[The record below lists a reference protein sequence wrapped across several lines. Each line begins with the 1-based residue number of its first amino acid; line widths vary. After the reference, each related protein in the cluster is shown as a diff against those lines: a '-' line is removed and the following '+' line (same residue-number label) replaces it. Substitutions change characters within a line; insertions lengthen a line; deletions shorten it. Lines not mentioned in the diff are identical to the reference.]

1 MQRRDFIVTSGL
13 VSLGFLGLQRCT
25 TGGSQFVE
33 STGYGD
39 LLPDP
44 DGILNLPKGFSYK
57 IISKKGTPMSDGFLV
72 PGAADGMATF
82 NVDNKVVIIR
92 NHELSPGDLENGPF
106 GMDAKNLPSGAMRD
120 LVYDFG
126 SGKNVGV
133 GGTSTIVFDEKNQT
147 IEKEYLSLVGTVR
160 NCAGGPTPWNS
171 WISCEESTLRADG
184 TLEKD
189 HGYNFEV
196 KATTTSGVQQPIPL
210 KAMGRFNHEAVAV
223 DPKTGIVYLTEDAGD
238 GLIYRFIPEQYG
250 DLTRGKLQAMKLKS
264 KSSFD
269 SRNWQEE
276 SKDVMPLNEK
286 LDVEWIDLE
295 DIQSPENDLRLKGYE
310 SGAIRFARGEGMWN
324 GKGEIYFACTN
335 GGQKKNGQIFRYV
348 PSPEEGTANEASS
361 PAKLELFVESH
372 DAQMLEH
379 ADNLTYSPWGDLIV
393 CEDKREP
400 KLVGVTPNG
409 ELYHFGENVG
419 FKSEFAGA
427 CFSPS
432 GETLFV
438 NIQGPGLT
446 LAIQGPWK
454 KLKA

>member
-1 MQRRDFIVTSGL
+1 
-13 VSLGFLGLQRCT
+13 
-25 TGGSQFVE
+25 
-33 STGYGD
+33 
-39 LLPDP
+39 
-44 DGILNLPKGFSYK
+44 
-57 IISKKGTPMSDGFLV
+57 
-72 PGAADGMATF
+72 
-82 NVDNKVVIIR
+82 
-92 NHELSPGDLENGPF
+92 
-106 GMDAKNLPSGAMRD
+106 
-120 LVYDFG
+120 
-126 SGKNVGV
+126 
-133 GGTSTIVFDEKNQT
+133 IVFDEKTQT

-171 WISCEESTLRADG
+171 WISCEESTLKADG

-196 KATTTSGVQQPIPL
+196 KATTQSGVQAPVPL

-250 DLTRGKLQAMKLKS
+250 DLTRGKLQAMKLKD

-276 SKDVMPLNEK
+276 SNDVMPLNEK
-286 LDVEWIDLE
+286 LDVEWMDL
-295 DIQSPENDLRLKGYE
+295 DNIQSPENDLRLRGYE

-324 GKGEIYFACTN
+324 GKGEFYFACTN
-335 GGQKKNGQIFRYV
+335 GGQKKNGQIFRYI
-348 PSPEEGTANEASS
+348 PSPEEGTPNESS
-361 PAKLELFVESH
+361 NPAKLELFVESH

-409 ELYHFGENVG
+409 ELYHFAENVG

>member
-33 STGYGD
+33 STGYGH

-106 GMDAKNLPSGAMRD
+106 GMDVNNLPSGAMRD

>member
-1 MQRRDFIVTSGL
+1 MQRRDFLVTSGL
-13 VSLGFLGLQRCT
+13 VSLGFIGLQRCT
-25 TGGSQFVE
+25 MGGSQFAE
-33 STGYGD
+33 ETGYGS

-44 DGILNLPKGFSYK
+44 EGILNLPKGFSYK
-57 IISKKGTPMSDGFLV
+57 IISKKGTPMSDGFLI

-82 NVDNKVVIIR
+82 SIDNKVVIIR
-92 NHELSPGDLENGPF
+92 NHELSPGDLEDGPF
-106 GMDAKNLPSGAMRD
+106 GMDEKNLPTGAMRE

-133 GGTSTIVFDEKNQT
+133 GGTTTIVFDEKTQT

-171 WISCEESTLRADG
+171 WISCEESTLKADG

-196 KATTTSGVQQPIPL
+196 KATTQSGVQAPVPL

-250 DLTRGKLQAMKLKS
+250 DLTRGKLQAMKLKD

-286 LDVEWIDLE
+286 LDVEWMDL
-295 DIQSPENDLRLKGYE
+295 DNIQSPENDLRLRGYE

-348 PSPEEGTANEASS
+348 PSPEEGTPNESS
-361 PAKLELFVESH
+361 NPAKLELFVESH

-409 ELYHFGENVG
+409 ELYHFAENVG

>member
-25 TGGSQFVE
+25 VGGSKFVE
-33 STGYGD
+33 ETGYGS

-44 DGILNLPKGFSYK
+44 EGVINLPKGFTYK
-57 IISKKGTPMSDGFLV
+57 IISKKGTPMSDGFLL

-82 NVDNKVVIIR
+82 NIDNKVVIIR
-92 NHELSPGDLENGPF
+92 NHELSPGNLENGPF
-106 GMDAKNLPSGAMRD
+106 GMDENNLPTGATRD
-120 LVYDFG
+120 LIYDFG
-126 SGKNVGV
+126 SGKSVGV
-133 GGTSTIVFDEKNQT
+133 GGTTTVVFDEKTQT
-147 IEKEYLSLVGTVR
+147 VEKEYLSLVGTVR

-171 WISCEESTLRADG
+171 WISCEESTLKADG

-196 KATTTSGVQQPIPL
+196 KATTQAGIQAPIPL

-238 GLIYRFIPEQYG
+238 GLIYRFIPEKYG
-250 DLTRGKLQAMKLKS
+250 DLSRGKLQAMKLKDRP
-264 KSSFD
+264 SFD

-276 SKDVMPLNEK
+276 SKDEMPLNEQ
-286 LDVEWIDLE
+286 LAVEWMDLE
-295 DIQSPENDLRLKGYE
+295 DIESPNNDLRLKGYDA
-310 SGAIRFARGEGMWN
+310 GAIRFARGEGMWN
-324 GKGEIYFACTN
+324 GKGEFYFACTN
-335 GGQKKNGQIFRYV
+335 GGQKKNGQIFRYI
-348 PSPEEGTANEASS
+348 PSSEEGTATESKN
-361 PAKLELFVESH
+361 PAKLELFVESQ

-400 KLVGVTPNG
+400 KLVGVTPKG
-409 ELYHFGENVG
+409 ELYHFAENVG

-454 KLKA
+454 SLQA